1 MIAEQAADM
10 RAATYDGI
18 SEGLRAAADGNL
30 FVTEKLG
37 TVPLKL
43 PEGVDRPK
51 YMAYKQLAKQA
62 MPGRLRE
69 GKGER

>member
-1 MIAEQAADM
+1 MDLWLTLAIMVGAI
-10 RAATYDGI
+10 Y
-18 SEGLRAAADGNL
+18 L

>member
-1 MIAEQAADM
+1 
-10 RAATYDGI
+10 
-18 SEGLRAAADGNL
+18 
-30 FVTEKLG
+30 
-37 TVPLKL
+37 L